1 MKKIKTSYLLVGC
14 VAVMALLCIMSI
26 GGPIHFD
33 SQRKVRETAVK
44 TRLMAIRSAEE
55 RYRARHGVYAGN
67 FNSLVK
73 NGYLADS
80 MRYIPYT
87 DKKSFELQAT
97 TITGKGGQDVPL
109 MECRAKYVDFLDGLD
124 RNSVANVIEDA
135 NSSGGFPG
143 LKIGDIN
150 TPNNNAGNWE

>member
-1 MKKIKTSYLLVGC
+1 
-14 VAVMALLCIMSI
+14 
-26 GGPIHFD
+26 
-33 SQRKVRETAVK
+33 
-44 TRLMAIRSAEE
+44 
-55 RYRARHGVYAGN
+55 
-67 FNSLVK
+67 
-73 NGYLADS
+73 
-80 MRYIPYT
+80 
-87 DKKSFELQAT
+87 
-97 TITGKGGQDVPL
+97 